1 MLGLTYFFRVGLAMA
16 SSTSERASGSRMSA
30 EDRRQQVVAIAGEL
44 FSQKGFRGT
53 TTKEIADRAGVS
65 EAIIFR
71 HFATKDDLYAALLSF
86 KIQQASERLKTEL
99 DEAAGRKDDRAFF
112 GWLAFEML
120 EFHCK
125 DESFIRL
132 LLYSALEGHDLSA
145 FVFHSAARDFKE
157 RIHRYIQQRI
167 ADGAFRQINP
177 AVAARAFVGM
187 VLHQAEMRTIYKA
200 TDDLKISNKQI
211 ADRFVEIFLNGISES
226 NTL

>member
-1 MLGLTYFFRVGLAMA
+1 MA
-16 SSTSERASGSRMSA
+16 SVRSERSNPGRMSA
-30 EDRRQQVVAIAGEL
+30 EDRRNQIVEIAAEL

-53 TTKEIADRAGVS
+53 TTKEIAERAGVS

-71 HFATKDDLYAALLSF
+71 HFATKDDLYAAILSS
-86 KIQQASERLKTEL
+86 KIQQAGERLTTQL
-99 DEAAGRKDDRAFF
+99 TEAARRKDDKAFF
-112 GWLAFEML
+112 GSLAFEML

-125 DESFIRL
+125 DEAFIRL

-187 VLHQAEMRTIYKA
+187 VLHQAEVRTIFKD
-200 TDDLKISNKQI
+200 TDDLKLSNKQC
-211 ADRFVEIFLNGISES
+211 AERFVEIFLSGISEPQR
-226 NTL
+226 

>member
-1 MLGLTYFFRVGLAMA
+1 MA
-16 SSTSERASGSRMSA
+16 SSTQERAGGSRMAA
-30 EDRRQQVVAIAGEL
+30 EDRRQQIIAIAGEL

-53 TTKEIADRAGVS
+53 TTKEIAERAGVS

-71 HFATKDDLYAALLSF
+71 HFATKDDLYAAILTS
-86 KIQQASERLKTEL
+86 KIEQAGEHL
-99 DEAAGRKDDRAFF
+99 DTQLTEAANRKDDKAFF
-112 GWLAFEML
+112 GMLAFAVL

-132 LLYSALEGHDLSA
+132 LLYSALEGHDLST
-145 FVFHSAARDFKE
+145 FVFHSAARDFKR

-187 VLHQAEMRTIYKA
+187 AMHQAEMCTIFKA

-211 ADRFVEIFLNGISES
+211 AERFVEIFLNGISEPS
-226 NTL
+226 R

>member
-1 MLGLTYFFRVGLAMA
+1 MTTV
-16 SSTSERASGSRMSA
+16 TSERTPAGRMSA
-30 EDRRQQVVAIAGEL
+30 EDRRQQIVVIAAGL
-44 FSQKGFRGT
+44 FAQKGFRGT
-53 TTKEIADRAGVS
+53 TTKEIADRAGIS

-71 HFATKDDLYAALLSF
+71 HFTTKDDLYAAILSF
-86 KIQQASERLKTEL
+86 KIQQAGERLNTKLT
-99 DEAAGRKDDRAFF
+99 EAASRKDDRAFF
-112 GWLAFEML
+112 GSLAFEML

-132 LLYSALEGHDLSA
+132 LLYSALEGHDLSS

-187 VLHQAEMRTIYKA
+187 VLHQAEMRTIFKT
-200 TDDLKISNKQI
+200 TDDLKVSNKQI
-211 ADRFVEIFLNGISES
+211 ADRFVEIFLNGMSES
-226 NTL
+226 SPR

>member
-1 MLGLTYFFRVGLAMA
+1 MGPG
-16 SSTSERASGSRMSA
+16 TSERAQQSRMSA
-30 EDRRQQVVAIAGEL
+30 EDRRNQIIAIAAEL

-53 TTKEIADRAGVS
+53 TTKEIADHAGVS

-71 HFATKDDLYAALLSF
+71 HFATKDDLYNAILGF
-86 KIQQASERLKTEL
+86 KIQQAGEHLQTQL
-99 DEAAGRKDDRAFF
+99 AEAASRKDDKAFF
-112 GWLAFEML
+112 GSLAFEML

-125 DESFIRL
+125 DETFIRL
-132 LLYSALEGHDLSA
+132 LLYSALEGHDLSS

-187 VLHQAEMRTIYKA
+187 VLHQAEMRTIFKA
-200 TDDLKISNKQI
+200 TDELKISNKQI
-211 ADRFVEIFLNGISES
+211 ADRFVEVFLHGISKS
-226 NTL
+226 AAR

>member
-1 MLGLTYFFRVGLAMA
+1 MAAPLSERTTAGRMPAEERRNQIVAMA
-16 SSTSERASGSRMSA
+16 A
-30 EDRRQQVVAIAGEL
+30 EL

-53 TTKEIADRAGVS
+53 TTKEVAERAGVS

-71 HFATKDDLYAALLSF
+71 HFATKDELYAAILAF
-86 KIQQASERLKTEL
+86 KIHQAGDRLKTQL
-99 DEAAGRKDDRAFF
+99 AEAARRKDDKAFF
-112 GWLAFEML
+112 GSLAFEML

-132 LLYSALEGHDLSA
+132 LLYSALEGHDLST

-177 AVAARAFVGM
+177 TIAARAFVGM
-187 VLHQAEMRTIYKA
+187 VLHQAEMRTIFKA
-200 TDDLKISNKQI
+200 TDDLKISNKQV
-211 ADRFVEIFLNGISES
+211 AERFVEIFLNGISVAS
-226 NTL
+226 SR

>member
-1 MLGLTYFFRVGLAMA
+1 MTSA
-16 SSTSERASGSRMSA
+16 TSERTRQSRMTA
-30 EDRRQQVVAIAGEL
+30 EDRRQQIVLIAAEL

-53 TTKEIADRAGVS
+53 TTKEIAARAGVS

-71 HFATKDDLYAALLSF
+71 HFATKDDLYAAILSF
-86 KIQQASERLKTEL
+86 KIQQAGERLNTKLT
-99 DEAAGRKDDRAFF
+99 EAARRKDDKAFF
-112 GWLAFEML
+112 GSLAFEVL

-132 LLYSALEGHDLSA
+132 LLYSALEGHDLST

-157 RIHRYIQQRI
+157 RIHLYIQQRI

-177 AVAARAFVGM
+177 EVAARAFIGM
-187 VLHQAEMRTIYKA
+187 VLHQAEMCTIFKA
-200 TDDLKISNKQI
+200 TDELKVSNKQI

-226 NTL
+226 SPR

>member
-1 MLGLTYFFRVGLAMA
+1 MTSAR
-16 SSTSERASGSRMSA
+16 SERTRQSRMTA
-30 EDRRQQVVAIAGEL
+30 EDRRQQIVLIAAEL

-71 HFATKDDLYAALLSF
+71 HFATKDALYAAILSF
-86 KIQQASERLKTEL
+86 KIQQAGERLNTKLTEA
-99 DEAAGRKDDRAFF
+99 ERRKDDRAFF
-112 GWLAFEML
+112 GSLAFEML

-132 LLYSALEGHDLSA
+132 LLYSALEGHDLST
-145 FVFHSAARDFKE
+145 FVFHSAAREFKK

-187 VLHQAEMRTIYKA
+187 VLHQAEMRTIFKA
-200 TDDLKISNKQI
+200 TDDLKISNRQI
-211 ADRFVEIFLNGISES
+211 EIGRAHV
-226 NTL
+226 